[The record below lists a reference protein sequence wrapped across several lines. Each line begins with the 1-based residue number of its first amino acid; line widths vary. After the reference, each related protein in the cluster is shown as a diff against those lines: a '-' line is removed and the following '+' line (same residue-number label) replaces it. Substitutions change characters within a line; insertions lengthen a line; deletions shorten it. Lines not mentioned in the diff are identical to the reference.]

1 MTVSRHPAAAPSLG
15 GIEVQGVTR
24 SAFLLRAA
32 LAAGAA
38 GGAGAVGPFVSRAL
52 AQGKNGDVEIL
63 NFALT
68 LEYLEAVFYDRGS
81 DIGLSGD
88 VKTLARAFGDDEAKH
103 VETLKTTITSLGGTP
118 VTKPTF
124 EFPIADQSSFVALAV
139 TLEDTGVSAYNGAA
153 PGIKSKEVLAAA
165 GTIVQIEARHAA
177 ALRMVAMEKPAPD
190 AFDEAFARQKVL
202 DAAAPFIKS

>member
-1 MTVSRHPAAAPSLG
+1 MTVTRHPAAALG
-15 GIEVQGVTR
+15 GIEVQGMTR

-38 GGAGAVGPFVSRAL
+38 GGTAAVGPFVGRAL
-52 AQGKNGDVEIL
+52 AQSKNGDVEIL

-68 LEYLEAVFYDRGS
+68 LEYLEAVFYDRGL

-88 VKTLARAFGDDEAKH
+88 VKTLAQAFGDDEAKH
-103 VETLKTTITSLGGTP
+103 VDTLKTTITGLGGKP
-118 VTKPTF
+118 VSKPTF
-124 EFPIADQSSFVALAV
+124 EFPIEDQPSFVALAI

-153 PGIKSKEVLAAA
+153 PSIKSKEVLAAA

-177 ALRMVAMEKPAPD
+177 ALRMAGMQEPAPE
-190 AFDEAFARQKVL
+190 AFDEAFERQKVL

>member
-1 MTVSRHPAAAPSLG
+1 MTVTRHPAAALG
-15 GIEVQGVTR
+15 GIEVQGMTR

-52 AQGKNGDVEIL
+52 AQSGSGDVEIL

-68 LEYLEAVFYDRGS
+68 LEYLEAVFYDRAL

-88 VKTLARAFGDDEAKH
+88 VETLARSFGDDEAKH
-103 VETLKTTITSLGGTP
+103 VDTLKTTITSLGGKP
-118 VTKPTF
+118 VPKPTF
-124 EFPIADQSSFVALAV
+124 EFPIEDQPSFVALAI

-153 PGIKSKEVLAAA
+153 PSIKSKEVLAAA

-177 ALRMVAMEKPAPD
+177 ALRMAGMQEPAPE
-190 AFDEAFARQKVL
+190 AFDQAFARQKVL

>member
-1 MTVSRHPAAAPSLG
+1 MTVTRHPAAALG
-15 GIEVQGVTR
+15 GIEVQGMTR

-52 AQGKNGDVEIL
+52 AQSGSGDLEIL

-68 LEYLEAVFYDRGS
+68 LEYLEAVFYDRGL

-88 VKTLARAFGDDEAKH
+88 VETLARAFGDDEAKH
-103 VETLKTTITSLGGTP
+103 VDTLKTTITSLGGKP
-118 VTKPTF
+118 VPKPTF
-124 EFPIADQSSFVALAV
+124 EFPIEDRPSFVALAI

-153 PGIKSKEVLAAA
+153 PSIKSKEVLAAA

-177 ALRMVAMEKPAPD
+177 ALRMAGMQEPAPE
-190 AFDEAFARQKVL
+190 AFDQAFARQKVL

>member
-1 MTVSRHPAAAPSLG
+1 MTVTRHPAAALG
-15 GIEVQGVTR
+15 GIEVQGMTR

-52 AQGKNGDVEIL
+52 AQSGSGDVEIL

-68 LEYLEAVFYDRGS
+68 LEYLEAVFYDRAL

-88 VKTLARAFGDDEAKH
+88 VETLARAFGDDEAKH
-103 VETLKTTITSLGGTP
+103 VDTLKTTITSLGGKP
-118 VTKPTF
+118 VPKPTF
-124 EFPIADQSSFVALAV
+124 EFPIEDQPSFVALAI

-153 PGIKSKEVLAAA
+153 PSIKSKEVLAAA

-177 ALRMVAMEKPAPD
+177 ALRMAGMQEPAPE
-190 AFDEAFARQKVL
+190 AFDQAFARQKVL